1 MRNEIFSIVTCSY
14 QQGRFL
20 EATIRSVLDQN
31 YPYLEYI
38 VLDGGS
44 TDESV
49 EILRR
54 YDDAISY
61 WHSECDAGQT
71 DALARGID
79 RASGEYIGWLCSD
92 DLLLPGALQIV
103 SDFFESHPEV
113 QAVYGDALWIDA
125 QGEFLRP
132 KKEIQFNRF
141 IFHYDHNYIPQPS
154 MFWRRELYQKVG
166 GLNRRFN
173 LAMDADLWDRFA
185 QVTTIA
191 HIPQYLSCMR
201 FYPEQKTR
209 SMRSEGTRED
219 DEIRARSA
227 LAKYPSAQSWL
238 RHLARLQRRLLRLA
252 GGAYFERVPPQLLD
266 GLARYRIV
274 GERS

>member
-31 YPYLEYI
+31 HPYLEYI

-185 QVTTIA
+185 QVTSIA

-209 SMRSEGTRED
+209 SMRSEGARED